1 MIYDIMQVEN
11 QWSGMVFTCKT
22 QIFTIWATDKHAFE
36 VFLKPQLNSRGE
48 QRAIGESCYSAV
60 A

>member
-1 MIYDIMQVEN
+1 MQVEN